1 MEPHRSRTVAA
12 RGALPG
18 NGGFPEPPA
27 GGPVRVVRASHDA
40 CGAETRVRLPGPVP
54 ARAVRRVICEQ
65 CERPFECEA
74 VEDPTAAASVGD
86 AGEAPPRPSR
96 RLTLPSLTL
105 PDWRL
110 PDWRRW
116 LAMPPGRMWR
126 ILSIPLAAAAVIVGL
141 VLVQGSD
148 EPAESERAAQAGAV
162 ESGDAKLVRQPG
174 WSLALPAGW
183 ERVEGAAG
191 AAFAATA
198 PDGAADATLWIERDP
213 ALSFREFEARSL
225 IQLRQLAGSA
235 QVVER
240 SAGPTPER
248 TIVRLEADAPEGAGA
263 SAPYTV
269 TLRASG
275 PYRYYLSTSLQPGA
289 PAAAV
294 AAAELIH
301 ESFVPEPG
309 EPAGA
314 EGTP

>member
-1 MEPHRSRTVAA
+1 MEPHRSRTLAA

-27 GGPVRVVRASHDA
+27 GIPVRVVRASHVV
-40 CGAETRVRLPGPVP
+40 CGGETRVRLPGPVP
-54 ARAVRRVICEQ
+54 ARAVRRVICEH

-74 VEDPTAAASVGD
+74 VEGGAATFSVGA
-86 AGEAPPRPSR
+86 AGEASPSPAR
-96 RLTLPSLTL
+96 RLSLPSLTL
-105 PDWRL
+105 PAVRM
-110 PDWRRW
+110 PEWRRW
-116 LAMPPGRMWR
+116 LTAPPDRIWR
-126 ILSIPLAAAAVIVGL
+126 ILSVPLAAAAVIVGL
-141 VLVQGSD
+141 IIVQGSD
-148 EPAESERAAQAGAV
+148 EPADSGRRAQAGAV

-183 ERVEGAAG
+183 ERVDGGDG

-198 PDGAADATLWIERDP
+198 PNETADATLWIERDP
-213 ALSFREFEARSL
+213 SLSLREFEARSL

-248 TIVRLEADAPEGAGA
+248 TILRLEADAPEGAGA

-289 PAAAV
+289 PAAA
-294 AAAELIH
+294 AAASELIH

-309 EPAGA
+309 EPAEA